1 MHMSK
6 DTNTLSVVIP
16 IRSTKNYDV
25 VKRLVFKRRDTT
37 SKNIE
42 FIVVDDGSD
51 LNGSQQ
57 IKEMCDALKYKYLR
71 IDSEDKY
78 FSLARARNYG
88 VQNARGKYVM
98 LEDVD
103 FFPYEGFY
111 TDIVNEIDNW
121 ELDKRQEDFFTI
133 PAIWLTEKSA
143 TEITGNNSIQI
154 KNKIL
159 QKYLEYDTDYFEF
172 GVPCGSVV
180 VVSKHHYLSIGGQN
194 EKFDRWGFEDHEFAN
209 RLLAFSCKFPDPINK
224 YKYCADQYKD
234 YTKYIGFRSRYR
246 LYGDIV
252 AAKGIVTFHIPH
264 PISKEFRTPKIR
276 EENEVKF
283 NECVSRLEKNPYYLG
298 SLVDRTSSEKTLLTS
313 KNPFIY
319 NNELWPLFGDVYFYD
334 DGLHSKEDFLKFIEQ
349 NKITTMV
356 MQNPY
361 KKEQKL
367 EIYKFIKAHGIRC
380 IVAER
385 GALPQSVYFDE
396 TGFCCESTRYSEKY
410 WDRNLTESEKSRT
423 IEYIRTFKSSGAS
436 LEKQGLRIGGIELR
450 KHLQISNEQKIL
462 FVTFQTRE
470 DATVT
475 YFAGKIRNY
484 DNFVKLVEETVE
496 KLPKD
501 WVLVYKNH
509 PLESTKIS
517 LDKAIC
523 GDEYHINDILEA
535 ADMVL
540 LMNSGCGLL
549 SIIYDV
555 PVLHCSIA
563 QYDNLKFNRYISTS
577 DEVIEYCQNPFKVDR
592 EAALRFLHYLVFEFY
607 SFAENVFEKRK
618 GKPDSWPVRLIFNKI
633 IYPGKA
639 EVCYY
644 RDKSKAVWRNS
655 VIFDRYRDFMS
666 TQYLELKKKKVSS
679 VEKNK
684 KQQPSVKKASIS
696 PKIQTQE
703 APKNKTH
710 SIEEFLF
717 SKILN
722 DKLLAKYKKDRDLY
736 FKDSKNFIAKLYYSI
751 NS

>member
-88 VQNARGKYVM
+88 VQNARGKYVI

-180 VVSKHHYLSIGGQN
+180 VVSKHHHLSIGGQN

-276 EENEVKF
+276 EENQVKF
-283 NECVSRLEKNPYYLG
+283 NECVSRLEK
-298 SLVDRTSSEKTLLTS
+298 
-313 KNPFIY
+313 
-319 NNELWPLFGDVYFYD
+319 
-334 DGLHSKEDFLKFIEQ
+334 
-349 NKITTMV
+349 
-356 MQNPY
+356 
-361 KKEQKL
+361 
-367 EIYKFIKAHGIRC
+367 
-380 IVAER
+380 
-385 GALPQSVYFDE
+385 
-396 TGFCCESTRYSEKY
+396 
-410 WDRNLTESEKSRT
+410 KS
-423 IEYIRTFKSSGAS
+423 
-436 LEKQGLRIGGIELR
+436 
-450 KHLQISNEQKIL
+450 IL
-462 FVTFQTRE
+462 FR
-470 DATVT
+470 
-475 YFAGKIRNY
+475 
-484 DNFVKLVEETVE
+484 KL
-496 KLPKD
+496 
-501 WVLVYKNH
+501 
-509 PLESTKIS
+509 S
-517 LDKAIC
+517 
-523 GDEYHINDILEA
+523 
-535 ADMVL
+535 
-540 LMNSGCGLL
+540 
-549 SIIYDV
+549 
-555 PVLHCSIA
+555 
-563 QYDNLKFNRYISTS
+563 
-577 DEVIEYCQNPFKVDR
+577 
-592 EAALRFLHYLVFEFY
+592 
-607 SFAENVFEKRK
+607 
-618 GKPDSWPVRLIFNKI
+618 
-633 IYPGKA
+633 
-639 EVCYY
+639 
-644 RDKSKAVWRNS
+644 
-655 VIFDRYRDFMS
+655 
-666 TQYLELKKKKVSS
+666 
-679 VEKNK
+679 
-684 KQQPSVKKASIS
+684 
-696 PKIQTQE
+696 
-703 APKNKTH
+703 
-710 SIEEFLF
+710 
-717 SKILN
+717 
-722 DKLLAKYKKDRDLY
+722 
-736 FKDSKNFIAKLYYSI
+736 
-751 NS
+751 